1 MDRSDVIELVT
12 TTRQQD
18 DYGVWRATDIKRQV
32 FCKVESVSRAE
43 FFEGGRNG
51 LKPEFRMIIFAGDY
65 AGEQTV
71 IYNGVPYAVYRTFLG
86 KNDNLELYVEK
97 KTGVVYTEAENGGS

>member
-32 FCKVESVSRAE
+32 FCKVESVTRSE
-43 FFEGGRNG
+43 FFEGGRAG
-51 LKPEFRMIIFAGDY
+51 LNPEFRIIMFADDY
-65 AGEQTV
+65 NGEARV
-71 IYNGVPYAVYRTFLG
+71 IYKGVTYAVYRTFKG
-86 KNDNLELYVEK
+86 KNDNLEIYVERK
-97 KTGVVYTEAENGGS
+97 NGVNAVIST